1 MTRLDDHAEDIFVE
15 VIDFGK
21 DAKAAEMVVKNE
33 DGSFTVFLNARV
45 SHDKQMEA
53 LEHGVRHVTNDDFSK
68 TDVQQIEADA
78 HHIIERRQQ
87 QDKDKARLE
96 RRKQRMER
104 RRRKALKK
112 LRAEQEETVRRLAE
126 YQDFVNSMEREHP
139 GLLTYAALEKY
150 EHQRKGG
157 F

>member
-21 DAKAAEMVVKNE
+21 DTKAAEVVTQND
-33 DGSFTVFLNARV
+33 DGSYTVFLNARY
-45 SHDKQMEA
+45 SYDRQMEA

-78 HHIIERRQQ
+78 HSLVQRRQQ
-87 QDKDKARLE
+87 HESSQEQARLE

-126 YQDFVNSMEREHP
+126 YQDFVAEMERDHP
-139 GLLTYAALEKY
+139 GLLEVRAWDR
-150 EHQRKGG
+150 HNRIGG
-157 F
+157 I

>member
-21 DAKAAEMVVKNE
+21 DTKAAEMVTKND
-33 DGSFTVFLNARV
+33 DGSYTVFLNARY

>member
-21 DAKAAEMVVKNE
+21 DVRAAEMVVKNE

-78 HHIIERRQQ
+78 HRIVQRRQQ
-87 QDKDKARLE
+87 QESSQEQARLE

-104 RRRKALKK
+104 RRRKALRELRKK
-112 LRAEQEETVRRLAE
+112 NEETVRRLAE
-126 YQDFVNSMEREHP
+126 YQDFVAEMERDHP
-139 GLLTYAALEKY
+139 GLLEARAWDRYN
-150 EHQRKGG
+150 RIGG
-157 F
+157 I

>member
-21 DAKAAEMVVKNE
+21 DVRAAEMVVKNE

-78 HHIIERRQQ
+78 HSLVQRRQQ
-87 QDKDKARLE
+87 HESSQEQARLE

-126 YQDFVNSMEREHP
+126 YQDFVAEMERDHP
-139 GLLTYAALEKY
+139 GLLETRAWDRYN
-150 EHQRKGG
+150 RIGG
-157 F
+157 I